1 MGFFENLKKDFSQ
14 AVSDLLQKD
23 AFLTDLEEELSDLE
37 DIETQ
42 KSLANIRTKELF
54 TKDEQKKQLASGYGA
69 KCFGEENLFVQEV
82 EENLNLDI
90 EEIFLEPNMQPEPLV
105 GENIQKEVA
114 KQEKSQDLS
123 LSEKQEITDEKK
135 IDTNEILIKKEVLN
149 DENVNNKKEEVILEK
164 EQEENKEEMFLEKE
178 KMIKI
183 EKPSF
188 QKNAELETVA
198 ETSQRV
204 IEVVKTEQLLEEDRA
219 VVNSE
224 KTFQKPIQRNNIEVV
239 KSEKHSQKSIEVV
252 RPDKWSQKPIEVAKS
267 EKRFQKSTETAN
279 LDRRSQKSTEAV
291 NLEKRSQ
298 KVTGIVKL
306 EERFQKNTE
315 VRKPQE
321 AIQKPIEVENR
332 ASVNRNRK
340 MKKTRQRTNIEK
352 EVSVL
357 EKLTT
362 EEINTFDKLLADTNL
377 LANDKKEKLEDEKM
391 ARFETRGTNSMDAGN
406 VDMDYIAEALNE
418 EEDDISDM
426 MEEDVTIIA
435 KGTKVVG
442 NISSESS
449 LEIDGTVM
457 GDIECLGRLSVRG
470 YVAGNS
476 SATEIYVN
484 ASRLDGNLSS
494 EGIVKV
500 EAGTVVIGDIEATS
514 AVVAGAVKGEI
525 DINGPITI
533 DSTAI
538 IKGNIKAK
546 SIQINNGAVVDGHC
560 ALAYST
566 VDIDS
571 YFGKGTTAEVK
582 QPVVAEQQPVKVNEP
597 KKEKNNK

>member
-23 AFLTDLEEELSDLE
+23 VFLTDLEEELSDLE

-42 KSLANIRTKELF
+42 KSLANIGTKDLF
-54 TKDEQKKQLASGYGA
+54 TKDESKKELVSEYGT

-105 GENIQKEVA
+105 GENIKKEVE

-135 IDTNEILIKKEVLN
+135 IDANEILIKKEVLN
-149 DENVNNKKEEVILEK
+149 DENVNNKKEEVILEEEK
-164 EQEENKEEMFLEKE
+164 EQEQNKEEMFLEKE

-198 ETSQRV
+198 ETSQKV
-204 IEVVKTEQLLEEDRA
+204 IEVVRTKQLLEEDRA
-219 VVNSE
+219 AVNSE

-239 KSEKHSQKSIEVV
+239 KSENYSQKSIEVV
-252 RPDKWSQKPIEVAKS
+252 KPDKWPQKPIEVAKS

-279 LDRRSQKSTEAV
+279 LDRRSQK
-291 NLEKRSQ
+291 
-298 KVTGIVKL
+298 VTGIVKL

-315 VRKPQE
+315 VIKPQE
-321 AIQKPIEVENR
+321 VIQKPIEVENR

-340 MKKTRQRTNIEK
+340 MKKPRQRMNIEK

-362 EEINTFDKLLADTNL
+362 EEMNTFDKLLADTNL

-391 ARFETRGTNSMDAGN
+391 ARFETRGTNSMDASN

-418 EEDDISDM
+418 EEDDISDI

-476 SATEIYVN
+476 SAAEIYVN

-571 YFGKGTTAEVK
+571 YFGKGTTTETK
-582 QPVVAEQQPVKVNEP
+582 QPVITEQQPVKVNDL

>member
-23 AFLTDLEEELSDLE
+23 VFLADLEEELSDLE
-37 DIETQ
+37 DIEIQ
-42 KSLANIRTKELF
+42 KSLENVGIKNET
-54 TKDEQKKQLASGYGA
+54 KKQLASEYGT
-69 KCFGEENLFVQEV
+69 KCFGKENLFVQEV
-82 EENLNLDI
+82 EKNLNLDI

-105 GENIQKEVA
+105 RENIKKEVA
-114 KQEKSQDLS
+114 EQEKLQDLS

-135 IDTNEILIKKEVLN
+135 IDTNEILIQKEVLN

-164 EQEENKEEMFLEKE
+164 EQEL
-178 KMIKI
+178 
-183 EKPSF
+183 SF

-198 ETSQRV
+198 ETSQKI
-204 IEVVKTEQLLEEDRA
+204 IEVVRTEQLLEEDRA

-239 KSEKHSQKSIEVV
+239 KSENYSQKSIEVV
-252 RPDKWSQKPIEVAKS
+252 KPDKWSQKPIEVAKP
-267 EKRFQKSTETAN
+267 EKRFQKLPETANLDKCFQKSAEIAN
-279 LDRRSQKSTEAV
+279 LDRRSQKSTESA

-298 KVTGIVKL
+298 RVMGIVKL

-315 VRKPQE
+315 EEV
-321 AIQKPIEVENR
+321 IQKPIEVENR
-332 ASVNRNRK
+332 ASVNRK
-340 MKKTRQRTNIEK
+340 MKKTRQRMNIEK

-357 EKLTT
+357 EKLTI

-391 ARFETRGTNSMDAGN
+391 ARFETRGTNSMDASN
-406 VDMDYIAEALNE
+406 VDMDYISEALNE

-426 MEEDVTIIA
+426 MEEDVTVIA
-435 KGTKVVG
+435 KGTKVIG

-476 SATEIYVN
+476 SAAEIYVN

-494 EGIVKV
+494 EGIVKI

-571 YFGKGTTAEVK
+571 YFGKGTTTEVK
-582 QPVVAEQQPVKVNEP
+582 QPVVAEQQLVKVNEQ